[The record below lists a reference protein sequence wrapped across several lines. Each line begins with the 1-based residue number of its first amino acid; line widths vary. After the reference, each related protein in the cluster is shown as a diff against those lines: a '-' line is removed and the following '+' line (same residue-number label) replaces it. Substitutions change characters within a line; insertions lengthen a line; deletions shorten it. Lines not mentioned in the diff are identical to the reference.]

1 MRIAQH
7 NPGTKRGYLTLVA
20 FERKEGR
27 RSFYRYKCD
36 CGNECVKLPA
46 NVRDNSSCGCKVL
59 KQRSDAGMKGIT
71 HGQSKKSRLYQIWE
85 NMKQRCLNPK
95 AKHFGYYG
103 GRGIGVYNEW
113 IKFEPFQQWALA
125 NGYSDDLTLDR
136 EDGNGNYDPC
146 NCRWITHAQQLANT
160 RKNIQIEYG
169 GETHHIA
176 EWARRLDM
184 DRSLLGHRLKIWS
197 VEKAFTE
204 PVKRRRKAA

>member
-1 MRIAQH
+1 MRTPIH
-7 NPGTKRGYLTLVA
+7 ISGKKTGHLTLLA
-20 FERKEGR
+20 FEKKEGR
-27 RSFYRYKCD
+27 RVYYRYKCD

-46 NVRDNSSCGCKVL
+46 NVRDNSSCGCKVIT
-59 KQRSDAGMKGIT
+59 QRSDAGKKGVT
-71 HGQSKKSRLYQIWE
+71 HGQSKRSRLYQVWE

-95 AKHFGYYG
+95 TKFFSYYG
-103 GRGIGVYNEW
+103 GRGIGICNDW
-113 IKFEPFQQWALA
+113 IKFEPFQEWALSH
-125 NGYSDDLTLDR
+125 GYAETLTLDR
-136 EDGNGNYDPC
+136 EDGDGNYDPS
-146 NCRWITHAQQLANT
+146 NCRWITQAQQLANT

-184 DRSLLGHRLKIWS
+184 DRSLLGHRLKIWP

>member
-1 MRIAQH
+1 MLSLIGFAYKK
-7 NPGTKRGYLTLVA
+7 GKRKY
-20 FERKEGR
+20 FK
-27 RSFYRYKCD
+27 YRCD
-36 CGNECVKLPA
+36 CGNECIKLPY
-46 NVRDNSSCGCKVL
+46 NIKENSSCGCEVL
-59 KQRSDAGMKGIT
+59 KQRSDAGKKSVT

-85 NMKQRCLNPK
+85 NMKQRCLNPN

-103 GRGIGVYNEW
+103 GRGIGICTEW
-113 IKFEPFQQWALA
+113 TSFEPFQHWALS
-125 NGYSDDLTLDR
+125 NGYACDLTLDR
-136 EDGNGNYDPC
+136 EDGNGNYEPS
-146 NCRWITHAQQLANT
+146 NCRWITQAQQLANT

-184 DRSLLGHRLKIWS
+184 DRSLLGHRLKTWS